1 MAANINLSNFLNS
14 LTGNNGIGNVYANNN
29 ANGEVNAAQLKNAIE
44 QIKNMLIGDIFTGEV
59 MGFNGSEVSVRLG
72 SGELFNANILL
83 ENGQFDFNKGD
94 MVTFLVDG
102 KTDSSVSLKPL
113 DVNAQEMYFANK
125 ALEASNLA
133 MNKENLDMIKGLID
147 LNMPIDKNTLNEVSR
162 LLSKFPDASLD
173 TVLRL
178 YKLDIPVTQDNI
190 TQFEAY
196 KLYEHDMTGTL
207 NNLSEDFSAL
217 ISQLNNQGNS
227 EAAVN
232 LAKELV
238 DIFLNNMNFP
248 NQTENATEIE
258 SFLKTLPQNTDE
270 QYKAVMDFVN
280 KSAGSDSEKLQLL
293 KNIMNNPDF
302 PPQLSEKLVG
312 GKEFQ
317 DLFSK
322 VMKENFFISPEDVAE
337 KKDVKEFYERL
348 VKVAS
353 ESETVLQKAGLAD
366 SDMAKGMH
374 SVKSNLQ
381 FMNDLNH
388 NMAFMQIPIKL
399 QQGEA
404 RGDLYVYTNKK
415 SLAGKTDEL
424 TALLHLDMEHL
435 GPLDVYVKMTNGNNV
450 STNFCLESEEMLDF
464 IYEHIDILTK
474 RLNDKGYNFNPTMT
488 VKDAAGNEGKT
499 GDVDFVKDF
508 LDVTQ
513 PVIPVSRY
521 LFDTKA

>member
-1 MAANINLSNFLNS
+1 MAANINLSNFLNN
-14 LTGNNGIGNVYANNN
+14 LTGNNGINNVYASNQG
-29 ANGEVNAAQLKNAIE
+29 GEVTPAQLKNAIE
-44 QIKNMLIGDIFTGEV
+44 QIKNMLLGDIFTGEV

-72 SGELFNANILL
+72 SGEMFNANILL
-83 ENGQFDFNKGD
+83 ENGQFNYNKGD

-162 LLSKFPDASLD
+162 LLSKYPDASLD

-190 TQFEAY
+190 TQFDAY

-217 ISQLNNQGNS
+217 LSQLNAQGNS
-227 EAAVN
+227 EGAVN
-232 LAKELV
+232 LTKELI
-238 DIFLNNMNFP
+238 DIFLNNMNLP
-248 NQTENATEIE
+248 NQEANEADIT
-258 SFLKTLPQNTDE
+258 SFLKELPQNPDDR
-270 QYKAVMDFVN
+270 YKVIMDFVSKN
-280 KSAGSDSEKLQLL
+280 AGSENEKLLLL
-293 KNIMNNPDF
+293 KNLLNDSEF
-302 PPQLSEKLVG
+302 PASLSEKIIND
-312 GKEFQ
+312 KEFK
-317 DLFSK
+317 DLFAN

-353 ESETVLQKAGLAD
+353 ESEAVLHKAGLYD
-366 SDMAKGMH
+366 SAMAKGMH

-381 FMNDLNH
+381 FMSDLNH

-415 SLAGKTDEL
+415 SLAGKSDEL

-488 VKDAAGNEGKT
+488 VRDGAGNEGKT